1 MSDLH
6 NAKKY
11 AVRRRRHSI
20 WRNIVTCI
28 AAVVVFCTTYALIL
42 PAITMEYSCG
52 KEEHIHAEGCYKLT
66 CGLEQTPGHFH
77 DETCYDEK
85 GKLICG
91 KEEPQSHAHTRE
103 CYAPADP
110 TAPTDP
116 ICGQAETPGHT
127 HDLVTCY
134 VLPKTLTCG
143 QEEAAAHAH
152 DPAACYTQQ
161 TDLTCGQQE
170 HAGHAHSDACYTQQT
185 SIICGQEESVE
196 HAHTDACR
204 SVTSVL
210 ACGQEESAG
219 HTHADACYTTSSV
232 LTCTLAETGGHTHT
246 DACYTVGE
254 IPELVCTQE
263 EAPGHTHTDACYPAA
278 SQPQLICGKEEVEV
292 HKHTDECYTL
302 ICILEEH
309 THTNECQIKEE
320 PTETTAPTDASEP
333 TETTAPTDASDPAET
348 TAPTDASDP
357 AESTAP
363 TDASD
368 PAETTAP
375 TDASDPTETT
385 APTDAILEETNILAA
400 DGATPRAARG
410 PFFNYIHN
418 PNAGTTIYDSVNQIY
433 STKIDFDFSV
443 TGAQLK
449 QTNGEFFILV
459 SDKVSVPAYG
469 EHFKIKN
476 RDNEETGEFW
486 FELDT
491 QTGRAKMIIN
501 FDKDKV
507 ANLKPDQE
515 ISGNMFFEGKVD
527 KSAMQD
533 DGHLEFELT
542 EGVPIKVSND
552 KINNDNVEINKYDLS
567 VAKAA
572 GAPVAT
578 PGEGDAPGKATVH
591 YDVEVTTTK
600 GTPGVIDL
608 NDSLGWTSGN
618 PAACELKNMT
628 VKKVS
633 TTGETTQEVTPTIA
647 DKNWSMQLPKL
658 EAGEKYV
665 VSYDYEYTFANGDT
679 TMVKSVSNTVHATSK
694 VPGGRPEEKVDG
706 EDTETVEKIIPPSPD
721 PSLDKSGTE
730 DKANQKIDWKVTFN
744 EDRKTFGGNGDIELT
759 DTMLD
764 QANEG
769 SLHVTAD
776 GNPLTLDT
784 HYKVENG
791 KLILLNPAQS
801 TDIIEITYS
810 TPSSALNQWTSGT
823 ALNKVENK
831 VSYQGKFNP
840 VETTATLEKEGGG
853 VSKGVGTPVKGDGK
867 LTIPWKVTITPGSN
881 GIPAGT
887 PFSDDV
893 DIGDFNQKIDTGS
906 VKIYYADASG
916 NPITDAS
923 GNPIEVGGLSQL
935 QYRDDDYN
943 GGKHNLN
950 FKFDQNPFG
959 ENVAPAGA
967 EKVVVSYNT
976 TANMPTYD
984 TAFKNDTNVD
994 EKKDHEE
1001 LPYSPTWVYPEK
1013 NGTLSQE
1020 GDHLKID
1027 WTVKYATNEKAVTE
1041 ITDTLKAGG
1050 FGEHHYA
1057 NSLGELTVWL
1067 STGAEVKL
1075 KKDTDYTVTYY
1086 DADGNTV
1093 TDLGAGTA
1101 VSMKISFKADGGYVF
1116 PDYDKNKGSTIQ
1128 FSYTTKTND
1137 IPDVYTEYH
1146 NSAIAFGKEVTKDVP
1161 WDPGDLEKTH
1171 SEHVVDS
1178 EKGTVTIPWTVKVT
1192 SKSGKITTPITDSLK
1207 KADGTM
1213 THYFPADPKLKI
1225 TVLDQNGNSLGDLAM
1240 GTQYTVEYFGDYTGK
1255 AEDGNGVPAAE
1266 GKGNTYM
1273 VIKLLP
1279 EGEFVLP
1286 NGAKTL
1292 QLTYET
1298 VASPVPEGVETF
1310 DNTVWAIGK
1319 EAEDEDKIE
1328 PSKPTPTDKTVGR
1341 VEQTG
1346 VGVRIPWTATIK
1358 RGVVPLATLEEGTWY
1373 DQYNKGDYAR
1383 HYFDLSTIS
1392 FEYLDA
1398 SGNVL
1403 AVGQEAEGE
1412 PSALPTYDVTCYNDC
1427 WNNNGLLATDDSKLC
1442 KPGDPARFIRL
1453 NFHEGDAFKHA
1464 PEGTESLR
1472 MHYYTYNNDVTAEE
1486 SVKFK
1491 NNVQV
1496 SGQYKD
1502 ASTSITKVEK
1512 TAMGSNWNW
1521 TKDTVN
1527 VGETDGTLKQW
1538 RIRATTSGARTFLT
1552 FTDILPEYVKLE
1564 NVEVK
1569 HGGDQWNVTT
1579 SIGSFDA
1586 ATGKFTGTDS
1596 NNNTVDGSC
1605 VKNEDGRYVLTL
1617 TVKAKEGTSFP
1628 SGHIFDV
1635 ILTPK
1640 VDVASLPAS
1649 LQGKQFSLTNQAT
1662 VTHDEGGAPSNP
1674 STQIWTD
1681 NRPDVADGSLAKG
1694 KFPLDGGGRLNYVV
1708 TINSEGKDLE
1718 PDGNSFVLIDTL
1730 TYKGTEFTVDETHQT
1745 YPKNALKGYEMRLD
1759 TSDAHMLRLYKAD
1772 AEGRLEANDQGEIV
1786 HGTLL
1791 DASEWAMTV
1800 DTKTR
1805 ADGTTEKIIR
1815 VTVPDGMPLLM
1826 LYSYNV
1832 ELRTNPVD
1840 ADVSQLHF
1848 TYSAKNTVR
1857 MYGHKK
1863 VEATDEKTQETW
1875 ESSTGGGTTKT
1886 DYNTYTL
1893 KKVDAANNALL
1904 LSGAEFKVQAYTGGA
1919 WTDVQRDAAD
1929 PEKKFVTDDRGVLT
1943 IQSDEAWM
1951 QDNVLYRAYEIKAP
1965 DGYVLPDS
1973 PMSFYFYR
1981 SNTADGQTPLDST
1994 LTRGATD
2001 LAAGSNLLWVENTSA
2016 KAGIRLEKIWKDS
2029 QGNTIAGTANQ
2040 DFELIQYRSDIK
2052 PEMSEGDN
2060 PMLSTRKLK
2069 ITVAGN
2075 GWQDGQDVQYDTMK
2089 GTMMRLTVTN
2099 QWPDGNWA
2107 QIKDGY
2113 AVFTPVIPQ
2122 IRRELIYQEGT
2133 SNVKAVTF
2141 TFPVTTVEEST
2152 IKFNTSRSNLTVTLE
2167 PLGRSAAAPVAVAG
2181 EGDTLEKVQSW
2192 PITLSP
2198 GNGYKWSSDGFD
2210 IDPDQAGVQPLPF
2223 AQKDADGKTWYYTYV
2238 VKEVNASA
2246 AYTVS
2251 YSNMNSDGELVSM
2264 SSGTIRVTN
2273 TRLENPPISLP
2284 NTGGIGTTVFTL
2296 AGLALTGG
2304 AGLGL
2309 CKTKAKRKRGMFEKE

>member
-11 AVRRRRHSI
+11 AVRRKRHSI

-52 KEEHIHAEGCYKLT
+52 KEEHVHAEGCYKLS

-77 DETCYDEK
+77 DETCYDEE

-91 KEEPQSHAHTRE
+91 QEEPQSHTHTEE

-116 ICGQAETPGHT
+116 ICGLEETPGHT
-127 HDLVTCY
+127 HDAVTCY
-134 VLPKTLTCG
+134 ALPKTLTCG
-143 QEEAAAHAH
+143 REEVAAHAH
-152 DPAACYTQQ
+152 DPAACYT
-161 TDLTCGQQE
+161 
-170 HAGHAHSDACYTQQT
+170 AQT
-185 SIICGQEESVE
+185 SI
-196 HAHTDACR
+196 T
-204 SVTSVL
+204 
-210 ACGQEESAG
+210 CGQEESAG
-219 HTHADACYTTSSV
+219 HTHTDACYTQQTSLTCGLEEGEEHAHTDACRTTSSV
-232 LTCTLAETGGHTHT
+232 LTCTLPESAGHTHTEACKTTTSVLTCTNPETEGHAHT
-246 DACYTVGE
+246 DACYTLGDT
-254 IPELVCTQE
+254 PELICTQE
-263 EAPGHTHTDACYPAA
+263 ETPGHTHTDECYPAA
-278 SQPQLICGKEEVEV
+278 SKPQLICGKEEVEV

-302 ICILEEH
+302 ICVLEEH

-320 PTETTAPTDASEP
+320 PTEEESPTDAVVEDV
-333 TETTAPTDASDPAET
+333 EL
-348 TAPTDASDP
+348 
-357 AESTAP
+357 
-363 TDASD
+363 
-368 PAETTAP
+368 
-375 TDASDPTETT
+375 
-385 APTDAILEETNILAA
+385 LEAN
-400 DGATPRAARG
+400 GVTPRAARG

-418 PNAGTTIYDSVNQIY
+418 PNAGTTIYDSENKIY
-433 STKIDFDFSV
+433 STKIDFDFTV

-449 QTNGEFFILV
+449 ETNGEFFILV
-459 SDKVSVPAYG
+459 SDKVSVPTYG

-486 FELDT
+486 FERDET
-491 QTGRAKMIIN
+491 TGRAKMIIN

-507 ANLKPDQE
+507 AALQPDQE
-515 ISGNMFFEGKVD
+515 ISGNMFFEGQVD
-527 KSAMQD
+527 KSAMKD

-542 EGVPIKVSND
+542 EGVPIEVSND
-552 KINNDNVEINKYDLS
+552 RIISDNKEINKYDLS
-567 VAKAA
+567 VAKSA
-572 GAPVAT
+572 GEPVAT
-578 PGEGDAPGKATVH
+578 PAQGDTLGKATVH

-600 GTPGVIDL
+600 GTPGVIDVS
-608 NDSLGWTSGN
+608 DSLGWTSGN

-633 TTGETTQEVTPTIA
+633 TTTGETTQEVTPTIT
-647 DKNWSMQLPKL
+647 DKNWSMQLPEL

-665 VSYDYEYTFANGDT
+665 ISYDYEYTFANGDT

-730 DKANQKIDWKVTFN
+730 DEANQKIDWKVTFN

-764 QANEG
+764 QAMNG

-801 TDIIEITYS
+801 TAKIEITYS
-810 TPSSALNQWTSGT
+810 TPSSALNQWLSGT
-823 ALNKVENK
+823 GLNKVENK
-831 VSYQGKFNP
+831 VSYQGKFNR

-853 VSKGVGTPVKGDGK
+853 VSKSGGTPVKGNGK

-887 PFSDDV
+887 PFKDEV

-923 GNPIEVGGLSQL
+923 GNPIEVGGLSTL
-935 QYRDDDYN
+935 QYQDDNYN
-943 GGKHNLN
+943 GGKHRLN
-950 FKFDQNPFG
+950 FNFDQNPFG
-959 ENVAPAGA
+959 EGVAPAGA

-976 TANMPTYD
+976 TTTKVPDRNTVFRNDTEVDKKKDYD
-984 TAFKNDTNVD
+984 TV
-994 EKKDHEE
+994 
-1001 LPYSPTWVYPEK
+1001 PYDAVWITPTKSGSLTEM
-1013 NGTLSQE
+1013 
-1020 GDHLKID
+1020 GDHLDIK
-1027 WTVKYATNEKAVTE
+1027 WNVSFNSNEKAITS
-1041 ITDTLKAGG
+1041 ITDTLKAAGC
-1050 FGEHHYA
+1050 GEHHYSTVPDTLKIMRWGA
-1057 NSLGELTVWL
+1057 TLAELHK
-1067 STGAEVKL
+1067 G
-1075 KKDTDYTVTYY
+1075 TDYTVTYY
-1086 DADGNTV
+1086 DAAGNEV
-1093 TDLGAGTA
+1093 TDLSSGKA
-1101 VSMKISFKADGGYVF
+1101 VSMKINFTQDGGYVF
-1116 PDYDKNKGSTIQ
+1116 PQYDKDKGCEVV
-1128 FSYTTKTND
+1128 FEYTTSTD
-1137 IPDVYTEYH
+1137 SIPDISTKYH
-1146 NSAIAFGKEVTKDVP
+1146 NSAFAFDEEAEADVP
-1161 WDPGDLEKTH
+1161 WDPNDLKKTH

-1178 EKGTVTIPWTVKVT
+1178 EKGTVTIPWTVTVS

-1207 KADGTM
+1207 NEDGRF
-1213 THYFPADPKLKI
+1213 THYFPENPKLKI
-1225 TVLDQNGNSLGDLAM
+1225 TVLDKDGKPIGDVAPA
-1240 GTQYTVEYFGDYTGK
+1240 QYTVEYFGDYSGK
-1255 AEDGNGVPAAE
+1255 AEAGNGVPAAE

-1279 EGEFVLP
+1279 EGEFVIP

-1298 VASPVPEGVETF
+1298 VASPVPEDVETF
-1310 DNTVWAIGK
+1310 DNTVWAVGK
-1319 EAEDEDKIE
+1319 DAEDRDQIE
-1328 PSKPTPTDKTVGR
+1328 PSKPTPTDKTAGR

-1358 RGVVPLATLEEGTWY
+1358 RGAVPLATLEEGTWY

-1398 SGNVL
+1398 AGNVL
-1403 AVGQEAEGE
+1403 AVGQETEGV

-1512 TAMGSNWNW
+1512 TAMDANWSW
-1521 TKDTVN
+1521 TKDPVN

-1538 RIRATTSGARTFLT
+1538 RIRATTSGKRTFLT

-1564 NVEVK
+1564 NVELK
-1569 HGGDQWNVTT
+1569 YGKDQWNVGTPL
-1579 SIGSFDA
+1579 GSFDA
-1586 ATGKFTGTDS
+1586 ATGRFTGPAAWDGT
-1596 NNNTVDGSC
+1596 TVDGSC
-1605 VKNEDGRYVLTL
+1605 VKNEDGRYVLTI
-1617 TVKAKEGTSFP
+1617 TVKAKEGTPFEP
-1628 SGHIFDV
+1628 GYVFDV

-1640 VDVASLPAS
+1640 VDVQSLPAS
-1649 LQGKQFSLTNQAT
+1649 LQGKQFSLINQAT

-1681 NRPDVADGSLAKG
+1681 SRPDVADGSLTKG

-1708 TINSEGKDLE
+1708 TINREGKDLE

-1730 TYKGTEFTVDETHQT
+1730 TYNGTEFTVDPVYQT
-1745 YPKNALKGYEMRLD
+1745 SPKDALKGYEMRLD

-1772 AEGRLEANDQGEIV
+1772 AEGRLEANDKGEIV

-1791 DASEWAMTV
+1791 DSSEWAMTV

-1815 VTVPDGMPLLM
+1815 VTVPDGTPLLM

-1832 ELRTNPVD
+1832 ELRTDPVT
-1840 ADVSQLHF
+1840 ADVSNLHF
-1848 TYSAKNTVR
+1848 SYSAKNTVK

-1875 ESSTGGGTTKT
+1875 QSSSGGGTTKT
-1886 DYNTYTL
+1886 DYNTFTL

-1919 WTDVQRDAAD
+1919 WTDVQRDPAD
-1929 PEKKFVTDDRGVLT
+1929 PEKKFVTDGKGVLT

-1951 QDNVLYRAYEIKAP
+1951 QDNVLYRAYETKAP

-1981 SNTADGQTPLDST
+1981 SGENGTPLDAA

-2016 KAGIRLEKIWKDS
+2016 KAGIKLEKIWKDS

-2040 DFELIQYRSDIK
+2040 DFELIQYRSATK
-2052 PEMSEGDN
+2052 PDTSGGDN
-2060 PMLSTRKLK
+2060 PMLSTRSLK
-2069 ITVAGN
+2069 INVKDNGGN
-2075 GWQDGQDVQYDTMK
+2075 SHYFTYDTTK
-2089 GTMMRLTVTN
+2089 GTMMQLTVTHN
-2099 QWPDGNWA
+2099 SPNNFWA
-2107 QIKDGY
+2107 TISSSN
-2113 AVFTPVIPQ
+2113 AVFKPAIPE
-2122 IRRELIYQEGT
+2122 IRRQVIYDPNNK
-2133 SNVKAVTF
+2133 SNVKALVF
-2141 TFPVTTVEEST
+2141 TFPVTTVEEAE
-2152 IKFNTSRSNLTVTLE
+2152 IQFNSGWNDLNVTLV
-2167 PLGRSAAAPVAVAG
+2167 PLGRSAAAAAALGVAG
-2181 EGDTLEKVQSW
+2181 EGDTLEPVRSW

-2210 IDPDQAGVQPLPF
+2210 IDPDQPGVQPLPF
-2223 AQKDADGKTWYYTYV
+2223 TQKDAAGKTWYYTYV

-2251 YSNMNSDGELVSM
+2251 YSNMQGDELVSM

-2273 TRLENPPISLP
+2273 TRLENPPVSLP